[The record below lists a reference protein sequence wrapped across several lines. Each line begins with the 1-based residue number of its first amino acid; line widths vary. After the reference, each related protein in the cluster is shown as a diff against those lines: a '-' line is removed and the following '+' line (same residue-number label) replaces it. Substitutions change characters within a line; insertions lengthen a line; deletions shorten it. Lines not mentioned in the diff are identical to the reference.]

1 MIPQAYTLPDAVL
14 LAESQYF
21 PRHLI
26 WRPTDIVIVL
36 GHANQPEKSLRLENV
51 IKDRIP
57 VYKRPSG
64 GEAVLLSPRTLAISA
79 LVLRN
84 GISDARRYFRY
95 FNRKIMAALTRLGV
109 KNLAEKGVSDIA
121 LGEQKI
127 LGSAIYQDKDRVFYQ
142 AILNAAEFPDLIEN
156 YLKLPSI
163 EPPYRQGRR
172 HIHFVTSLADQGYR
186 FSPVQLS
193 RAIEAEFSRFISG
206 SAFLF

>member
-1 MIPQAYTLPDAVL
+1 MIPQAYTLADAAL
-14 LAESQYF
+14 LAGPQHFS
-21 PRHLI
+21 RHLI
-26 WRPTDIVIVL
+26 WQPPDIVIVL
-36 GHANQPEKSLRLENV
+36 GHSNQPEKSLLLENV

-79 LVLRN
+79 LILRP

-95 FNRKIMAALTRLGV
+95 FNRKIIAALTRLGV
-109 KNLAEKGVSDIA
+109 ENLAEKGVSDIA
-121 LGEQKI
+121 LGERKI

-142 AILNAAEFPDLIEN
+142 AVLNAAEFPDLIEN

-172 HIHFVTSLADQGYR
+172 HSHFVTSLADQGYR
-186 FSPVQLS
+186 LGLDQLS
-193 RAIEAEFSRFISG
+193 RAIELEFSSFISG